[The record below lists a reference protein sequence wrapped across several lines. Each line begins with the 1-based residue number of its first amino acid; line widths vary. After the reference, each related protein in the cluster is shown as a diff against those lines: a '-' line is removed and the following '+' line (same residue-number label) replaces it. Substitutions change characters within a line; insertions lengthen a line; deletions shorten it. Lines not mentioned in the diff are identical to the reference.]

1 VSLTPRL
8 FFFKKKKKKN
18 FSVIEWAIIY
28 DFATFIKKTSDF
40 ARPRKKERKR
50 EREREKDAPVTT
62 KIHSIVDEG
71 PKK

>member
-1 VSLTPRL
+1 MISLHSSKKHL
-8 FFFKKKKKKN
+8 ISLDLEKKK
-18 FSVIEWAIIY
+18 E
-28 DFATFIKKTSDF
+28 
-40 ARPRKKERKR
+40 R